1 MMISAMTAPRVVV
14 FIELPQGASKME
26 HEFSILENLAF
37 LDQTACTYGNERAN
51 LDNLGKIKVAR
62 RRAFRLGGQY

>member
-1 MMISAMTAPRVVV
+1 M
-14 FIELPQGASKME
+14 ELE
-26 HEFSILENLAF
+26 CSILENLAF
-37 LDQTACTYGNERAN
+37 LDQTPRTYGNERAN